1 MKSRKPWLSFVAAG
15 SLLFTGSLLAQNPP
29 PPPAPPP
36 PPPASMPPVP
46 PPAPVPPSSEMP
58 SPAEAA
64 PAAPTAPTAPAAPAA
79 PAAPTADQASY
90 QTPQGELTVRSAPA
104 PAPQIG
110 PAPDFAQLSAGG
122 KGITEAQAVAYPP
135 LANDFLHA
143 DSNRNGSISKAEYQR
158 WARQP

>member
-64 PAAPTAPTAPAAPAA
+64 PAAPTAPAA

-90 QTPQGELTVRSAPA
+90 QTPQGELTVRSTPA

>member
-1 MKSRKPWLSFVAAG
+1 M
-15 SLLFTGSLLAQNPP
+15 
-29 PPPAPPP
+29 
-36 PPPASMPPVP
+36 
-46 PPAPVPPSSEMP
+46 
-58 SPAEAA
+58 
-64 PAAPTAPTAPAAPAA
+64 
-79 PAAPTADQASY
+79 
-90 QTPQGELTVRSAPA
+90 RSTPA

>member
-79 PAAPTADQASY
+79 PTADQASY
-90 QTPQGELTVRSAPA
+90 QTPQGELTVRSTPA

>member
-1 MKSRKPWLSFVAAG
+1 MKSRKPLLPFIAAG

-29 PPPAPPP
+29 MPPAPPP

-46 PPAPVPPSSEMP
+46 PPAPLPPSSEMP
-58 SPAEAA
+58 APAEPA
-64 PAAPTAPTAPAAPAA
+64 PSAPSAPAAPAA
-79 PAAPTADQASY
+79 PSASQAAY
-90 QTPQGELTVRSAPA
+90 QTPQGQLTVRSMPA

-122 KGITEAQAVAYPP
+122 KGITEEQAVAYPP

-158 WARQP
+158 WIKQL

>member
-64 PAAPTAPTAPAAPAA
+64 PAASTAPAAPAA

-90 QTPQGELTVRSAPA
+90 QTPQGELTVRSTPA

>member
-1 MKSRKPWLSFVAAG
+1 MKSRKPLLPFIAAG

-29 PPPAPPP
+29 MPPAPPP

-46 PPAPVPPSSEMP
+46 PPAPLPPSSEMP
-58 SPAEAA
+58 APAEPA
-64 PAAPTAPTAPAAPAA
+64 PSAPSAPTAPAAPSASQAA
-79 PAAPTADQASY
+79 Y
-90 QTPQGELTVRSAPA
+90 QTPQGQLTVRSMPA

-122 KGITEAQAVAYPP
+122 KGITEEQAVAYPP

-158 WARQP
+158 WIKQL

>member
-64 PAAPTAPTAPAAPAA
+64 PAAPTAPAA

-90 QTPQGELTVRSAPA
+90 QTPQGELTVRSTPA

-158 WARQP
+158 WTKQP

>member
-1 MKSRKPWLSFVAAG
+1 MKSRKPLLPFIAAG

-29 PPPAPPP
+29 MPPAPPP

-46 PPAPVPPSSEMP
+46 PPAPMPPSPETP
-58 SPAEAA
+58 TPAE
-64 PAAPTAPTAPAAPAA
+64 PAPTAPAAPAA
-79 PAAPTADQASY
+79 SAAPAAPTAGQAAY
-90 QTPQGELTVRSAPA
+90 QTPQGELTVRSMPA

-122 KGITEAQAVAYPP
+122 KGITEEQAVAYPP

-158 WARQP
+158 WAKQP

>member
-46 PPAPVPPSSEMP
+46 PPAPVPPSSDMP

-64 PAAPTAPTAPAAPAA
+64 PAAPAAPAV

-90 QTPQGELTVRSAPA
+90 PTPQGELTVRSTPA

-158 WARQP
+158 WTKQP

>member
-1 MKSRKPWLSFVAAG
+1 MKPRKPWLSFVAAG

-64 PAAPTAPTAPAAPAA
+64 PTAPAAPAA

-90 QTPQGELTVRSAPA
+90 QTPQGELTVRSTPA

-158 WARQP
+158 WTKQP

>member
-64 PAAPTAPTAPAAPAA
+64 PAAPTAPAA

-90 QTPQGELTVRSAPA
+90 QTPQGELTVRSTPA

-122 KGITEAQAVAYPP
+122 KGVTEAQAVAYPP

>member
-58 SPAEAA
+58 SPAEAV
-64 PAAPTAPTAPAAPAA
+64 PAAPTAPTAPAA

-90 QTPQGELTVRSAPA
+90 QTSQGELTVRSTPA